1 MPVAFWEWKRLL
13 KSCEIPIKKI
23 IIATVRLSDTTDKG
37 NTTAIRNG
45 IKKQLS
51 TEIYNN
57 AHIIHLRGGIDYSRL
72 NFTHK
77 TMMKLLYK
85 KAVNLPE
92 ENGRS

>member
-1 MPVAFWEWKRLL
+1 MTLIHMKTSFI
-13 KSCEIPIKKI
+13 S
-23 IIATVRLSDTTDKG
+23 
-37 NTTAIRNG
+37 
-45 IKKQLS
+45 
-51 TEIYNN
+51 
-57 AHIIHLRGGIDYSRL
+57 AHYIDYSRL